1 MLSLKDSMEATVA
14 PIPLVPDP
22 AAQGLVGR
30 LAALPAAGKIKL
42 GLAVAALVATIVAMA
57 MWASQGDW
65 RILYA
70 GLSDKEAGAII
81 TELGTMNVPYSYTEG
96 GAIKVPAD
104 RLYDVKMKLAA
115 KGMPKETG
123 AGNELLDVNRFGQTD
138 RQERQIMQ
146 RALEG
151 ELVRTINKL
160 DGVKDARVHLALPNQ
175 NGFFREQ
182 QKPSASVM
190 LTLHAGRT
198 LDRAQAAGI
207 VHLVSSSVPEL
218 SPKAISVLDQRG
230 ALLSGPEDDASKT
243 LNEQQLQYVAQV
255 EKGYLGRVT
264 ELLEPVV
271 GRDNLRATVTAEV
284 DFTQIESTS
293 EQFRPNQGNEPAAV
307 RSQSTSEANTPG
319 AATPAGIPGATSNQP
334 PVPATAPI
342 NGASAPLQPGGTA
355 GATGSAGRK
364 EATTNYE
371 VDKTVQMKRNAAGT
385 VKRLNAAVVVN
396 HRSNVDAKGKT
407 TTAPLSNEEIEK
419 LTALVQE
426 AVGFNKERG
435 DSVKVINAPFKV
447 EALDKPDS
455 LPLWQQPWVLVMV
468 RAGAVPAAL
477 ALVALGLIFGVVKPA
492 LTTHTVVAQP
502 GADGKGQQLN
512 ALVDDAPALPGTDG
526 TSLPALEAPRENK
539 QLETARQLAKDN
551 PAAVANIMREWVNG
565 EVAA

>member
-255 EKGYLGRVT
+255 EKGDRKS
-264 ELLEPVV
+264 VV
-271 GRDNLRATVTAEV
+271 
-284 DFTQIESTS
+284 
-293 EQFRPNQGNEPAAV
+293 
-307 RSQSTSEANTPG
+307 
-319 AATPAGIPGATSNQP
+319 
-334 PVPATAPI
+334 
-342 NGASAPLQPGGTA
+342 
-355 GATGSAGRK
+355 
-364 EATTNYE
+364 
-371 VDKTVQMKRNAAGT
+371 
-385 VKRLNAAVVVN
+385 
-396 HRSNVDAKGKT
+396 
-407 TTAPLSNEEIEK
+407 
-419 LTALVQE
+419 
-426 AVGFNKERG
+426 
-435 DSVKVINAPFKV
+435 
-447 EALDKPDS
+447 
-455 LPLWQQPWVLVMV
+455 
-468 RAGAVPAAL
+468 
-477 ALVALGLIFGVVKPA
+477 
-492 LTTHTVVAQP
+492 
-502 GADGKGQQLN
+502 
-512 ALVDDAPALPGTDG
+512 
-526 TSLPALEAPRENK
+526 
-539 QLETARQLAKDN
+539 
-551 PAAVANIMREWVNG
+551 
-565 EVAA
+565 

>member
-371 VDKTVQMKRNAAGT
+371 VDKTVQMKRNAVGT

-396 HRSNVDAKGKT
+396 HRSSVDAKGKT
-407 TTAPLSNEEIEK
+407 TSAPLSNEEIFPLEK
-419 LTALVQE
+419 T
-426 AVGFNKERG
+426 
-435 DSVKVINAPFKV
+435 
-447 EALDKPDS
+447 
-455 LPLWQQPWVLVMV
+455 
-468 RAGAVPAAL
+468 
-477 ALVALGLIFGVVKPA
+477 
-492 LTTHTVVAQP
+492 
-502 GADGKGQQLN
+502 
-512 ALVDDAPALPGTDG
+512 GTYG
-526 TSLPALEAPRENK
+526 SF
-539 QLETARQLAKDN
+539 
-551 PAAVANIMREWVNG
+551 
-565 EVAA
+565 

>member
-1 MLSLKDSMEATVA
+1 MEATVA

-30 LAALPAAGKIKL
+30 LAALPAASKMKL
-42 GLAVAALVATIVAMA
+42 GLALAALLATVVAMA
-57 MWASQGDW
+57 MWANQGDW
-65 RILYA
+65 RVLYA
-70 GLSDKEAGAII
+70 GLPDKEAGAII
-81 TELGTMNVPYSYTEG
+81 TELGTMNVPYRYTDGG

-115 KGMPKETG
+115 KGMPK
-123 AGNELLDVNRFGQTD
+123 ASVVGNELLDVNRFGQTD
-138 RQERQIMQ
+138 RQERLNMQ

-151 ELVRTINKL
+151 ELVRTIGKL
-160 DGVKDARVHLALPNQ
+160 DGVEDARVHLALPNQ

-182 QKPSASVM
+182 QKASASVM
-190 LTLHAGRT
+190 LTLHPGRT

-218 SPKAISVLDQRG
+218 SPKAVSVLDQRG

-255 EKGYLGRVT
+255 EKSYLGRVT

-293 EQFRPNQGNEPAAV
+293 EQFRPNQGAEPAAV
-307 RSQSTSEANTPG
+307 RSQSTTEANTPG
-319 AATPAGIPGATSNQP
+319 AATPAGVPGATSNQP

-342 NGASAPLQPGGTA
+342 NGASAPLQAGGSA
-355 GATGSAGRK
+355 GATSGSGRK

-371 VDKTVQMKRNAAGT
+371 VDKTVQMKRNAVGT

-396 HRSNVDAKGKT
+396 HRSNTDAKGKT
-407 TTAPLSNEEIEK
+407 TTAPLSNEELEK
-419 LTALVQE
+419 LTSLVQE

-435 DSVKVINAPFKV
+435 DSVKVINAPFKI
-447 EALDKPDS
+447 EALDKPETT
-455 LPLWQQPWVLVMV
+455 PLWQQPWVLDMV

-492 LTTHTVVAQP
+492 LTTHTVA
-502 GADGKGQQLN
+502 ASASTDAKGQQLN
-512 ALVDDAPALPGTDG
+512 AVVGDAPALPGADG
-526 TSLPALEAPRENK
+526 ISLPALEAPRENVK
-539 QLETARQLAKDN
+539 LNTARQLAKDN